1 MGKSNEQFG
10 GWNGYR
16 SITMSLNEGR
26 RSQAE
31 AMQQLR
37 RQRCGAEAC
46 LKPKMNK
53 MKYDSKLAFSVW
65 ISRFFFR
72 LENWI
77 LSCCLMS
84 LNEELLK
91 GVRTGLGWSS
101 WFENRKGISV
111 KSTLRQDGAR
121 TGNVH
126 FNWVGSLR
134 SWEIMLRDV
143 WMTVRLFVNM
153 CNCVTIINPIY
164 TNIIHVTHF
173 HYIYIVRNYKTCYIS
188 SWVVIFQEHQWSWWG
203 IRSKPSLAGL
213 SVGWFQN
220 DGNVMKCLLSLLF
233 VTKVWLLWNIV
244 PFSVGCQN
252 CD

>member
-1 MGKSNEQFG
+1 
-10 GWNGYR
+10 
-16 SITMSLNEGR
+16 
-26 RSQAE
+26 
-31 AMQQLR
+31 MQQLR

-53 MKYDSKLAFSVW
+53 MKYDSKLVFSVW

-77 LSCCLMS
+77 LSSCLMS

-91 GVRTGLGWSS
+91 GLRTGLGWSS
-101 WFENRKGISV
+101 WFENRKGISL
-111 KSTLRQDGAR
+111 KSTLRQDGTR

-164 TNIIHVTHF
+164 TNIIRVTHF
-173 HYIYIVRNYKTCYIS
+173 HYIFTLFEITRHVTFQVESSFFRSIS
-188 SWVVIFQEHQWSWWG
+188 E
-203 IRSKPSLAGL
+203 
-213 SVGWFQN
+213 VG
-220 DGNVMKCLLSLLF
+220 GGS
-233 VTKVWLLWNIV
+233 
-244 PFSVGCQN
+244 
-252 CD
+252 